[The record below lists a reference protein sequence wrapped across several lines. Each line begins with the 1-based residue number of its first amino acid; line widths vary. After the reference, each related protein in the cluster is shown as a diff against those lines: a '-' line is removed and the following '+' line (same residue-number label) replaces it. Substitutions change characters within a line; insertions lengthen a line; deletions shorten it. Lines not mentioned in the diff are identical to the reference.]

1 MEGKPVVILHPV
13 GPLDR
18 EEMEAIVRQARRA
31 IGLAVEV
38 GAEIAF
44 PPGALD
50 SRRGQILA
58 PRLLAAVPAT
68 VETPPP
74 PLPPITYGGAVAA
87 SSPTVASR
95 PAQPTP
101 FARVA
106 VADQDL
112 YAPGQEFIFALADA
126 KGRRAV
132 LATRRL
138 KESFYR
144 RKADPPRQR
153 GRAAREFIAAVGAA
167 RGLPACSDPYCV
179 MAEVRTVAEIDRK
192 NDRFCGTCNNLIRG
206 RMRW

>member
-1 MEGKPVVILHPV
+1 MEGKPVVILHLV

-38 GAEIAF
+38 GAEIAS

-95 PAQPTP
+95 PAQPAP

-112 YAPGQEFIFALADA
+112 YAPG
-126 KGRRAV
+126 
-132 LATRRL
+132 

-144 RKADPPRQR
+144 RKADPQRQR

-167 RGLPACSDPYCV
+167 RGLPSCSDPYCV
-179 MAEVRTVAEIDRK
+179 MAEVRTVAEID
-192 NDRFCGTCNNLIRG
+192 
-206 RMRW
+206 